1 MYNVER
7 IFCWRKKITNLILPK
22 INCLGLSGCN
32 RAMMFEKLWGPST
45 VSAAN
50 ESSST
55 NHPKSDKKVEINFR
69 TILLPS
75 ESTALG
81 IKMFSK
87 KFLMECAAFD
97 IWPISSSSTW
107 KSHWNFMKAFHVQKW
122 WLTQK
127 IFSRLLIKKY
137 FYGPNFL

>member
-1 MYNVER
+1 
-7 IFCWRKKITNLILPK
+7 
-22 INCLGLSGCN
+22 
-32 RAMMFEKLWGPST
+32 MFEKLWGPST

-81 IKMFSK
+81 IKMFSNN
-87 KFLMECAAFD
+87 FLMECAAFD
-97 IWPISSSSTW
+97 IWPISSSSVEESLKLYESTSGT
-107 KSHWNFMKAFHVQKW
+107 KMLAYTKKNLLRK
-122 WLTQK
+122 
-127 IFSRLLIKKY
+127 LIKTY
-137 FYGPNFL
+137 FYGPNFLRKIRNKELLNCFGPFWFYFFRF